1 MLLVVLKSSKYM
13 ALSDLYSDKINYLED
28 KDVNYKDSQSVINYI
43 ITIKSSMETYDIT
56 MITFNSEII
65 KCLDSINLLT
75 DYKLVYSMQDDKND
89 ILKLEKLG
97 KECIVLE
104 NSDDLLYILNDSFQW
119 MNQEDL
125 IVEQKESEKS
135 LEEIPVNKNKITLEQ
150 LLSEDISITE
160 ADVRDLKSTQNK
172 LKVGMILQAKSMLNR
187 VLKLSNIL
195 DKLYDELLDRIDDN
209 IKNTDTASLMYTTE
223 YISKALADT
232 NQFIMS
238 LINNEKIQNFFIIDN
253 SKVINISNDKE
264 SISKRENVRK
274 AAEIVLNNLDYLV
287 EGDYKNIINPN
298 TIEIEEVNN
307 VDSST

>member
-1 MLLVVLKSSKYM
+1 MLLVVLKNSQYK

-28 KDVNYKDSQSVINYI
+28 NNVNYKDSQSVINYI
-43 ITIKSSMETYDIT
+43 IAIKSSMEIHDIT
-56 MITFNSEII
+56 MIAFNSEII

-89 ILKLEKLG
+89 ILEIEKLG
-97 KECIVLE
+97 KEYLVLE
-104 NSDDLLYILNDSFQW
+104 NPEDLLYILNDSFQW
-119 MNQEDL
+119 VDQEDL
-125 IVEQKESEKS
+125 KVVKKEPEKS
-135 LEEIPVNKNKITLEQ
+135 LEELPVNKNKITLEQ

-287 EGDYKNIINPN
+287 DGDYKNIINPN
-298 TIEIEEVNN
+298 IVEAEEVTN
-307 VDSST
+307 VNSAT